1 MSRHMEMTE
10 LIGRKRDGGT
20 LRAEELE
27 WIVAGYTEG
36 RIPDYQMSAFL
47 MAVVWRGM
55 SPEELAAWTGAMLHS
70 GEIMDLSSVGR
81 PRVDKHST
89 GGVGDKVSI
98 PLAPMVAA
106 CGVAVP
112 MVSGR
117 GLGHTGGTRDKLES
131 IPGMRTALDPD
142 EFRRVLEHNGMV
154 FGGQSATIAPA
165 DRKIY
170 ALRDATGTVPSI
182 PLISSSIMSKKLAE
196 DISGLVLDVK
206 VGSGA
211 FMKNLDD
218 ARTLARTMIGIGAS
232 HDTAVVALLTDMEQP
247 LGREVGNANE
257 IAESIAVLKGEE
269 TGPVLELVLRLGSQM
284 LVLGGVASDSG
295 SARTALKKVIA
306 DGSAL
311 DVFRSVISD
320 QGGEPEVVDDPS
332 RLPHAA
338 HSHTINAPRAGFVSR
353 CDALDIGTAAV
364 RLGAGRARAEDDIDP
379 AVGITIMAH
388 RGDEVTE
395 GQALARVAYN
405 TETQLSAA
413 VERLRQAWVISDEPP
428 EARPLVLDEI
438 V

>member
-1 MSRHMEMTE
+1 MEMTE

-20 LRAEELE
+20 LRPEELE
-27 WIVAGYTEG
+27 WIISGYTAG

-98 PLAPMVAA
+98 PLAPIVAA

-142 EFRRVLEHNGMV
+142 EFKRVLEHNGMV

-232 HDTAVVALLTDMEQP
+232 HSTAVVALLTDMDQP

-257 IAESIAVLKGEE
+257 IVESIELLRGEGS
-269 TGPVLELVLRLGSQM
+269 GPLLELVLRLGSQM
-284 LVLGGVASDSG
+284 LVLGGVAPDSG
-295 SARTALKKVIA
+295 AARTAMKGAIA

-311 DVFRSVISD
+311 DVLRSVVAD
-320 QGGEPEVVDDPS
+320 QGGDPRVVDDTS
-332 RLPHAA
+332 LLPRAA
-338 HSHTINAPRAGFVSR
+338 HTHVLGSPRSGFVSR

-364 RLGAGRARAEDDIDP
+364 RLGAGRARAEDAIDP
-379 AVGITIMAH
+379 AVGITVLAH
-388 RGDEVTE
+388 RGDEVAE
-395 GQALARVAYN
+395 GDALARVAYN
-405 TETQLSAA
+405 SEDQLTAA
-413 VERLRQAWVISDEPP
+413 LERLEAAWVISDEPP
-428 EARPLVLDEI
+428 PDRPLVLDEI
-438 V
+438 G